1 MEALRK
7 HALFSAIYLK
17 QLTESRCLDKLLRIY
32 FNYKSAQFCYYLE
45 NAGQKYYNQ
54 YIRIVT
60 LYSIP
65 YFISFQCVG

>member
-17 QLTESRCLDKLLRIY
+17 QLAESRCLDKLLRIY
-32 FNYKSAQFCYYLE
+32 FNYKSVQFCYHLE
-45 NAGQKYYNQ
+45 NGGQKDYK

-65 YFISFQCVG
+65 CFISFQCVG